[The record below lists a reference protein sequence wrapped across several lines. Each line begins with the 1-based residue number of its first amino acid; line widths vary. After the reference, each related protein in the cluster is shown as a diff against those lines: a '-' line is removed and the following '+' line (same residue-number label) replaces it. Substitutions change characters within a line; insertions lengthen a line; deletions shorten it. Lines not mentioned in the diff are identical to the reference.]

1 MTSGG
6 TASRDIDAPLLDSNK
21 LVHSHALELK
31 PVDRSKLKGIIEKTA
46 ADVGGLD
53 VVLKNGTNR
62 VGPRKIPG
70 QPLSQVLIA
79 FRIKALTMVSTSL
92 LVLHKDQQ
100 DCPTQAI
107 VKLR

>member
-1 MTSGG
+1 MLISRQLFLRNYIRITVGSGG
-6 TASRDIDAPLLDSNK
+6 TASRDLDAPLLDSNT

-53 VVLKNGTNR
+53 IVLKNGTGR

-70 QPLSQVLIA
+70 KLYL
-79 FRIKALTMVSTSL
+79 VSE
-92 LVLHKDQQ
+92 
-100 DCPTQAI
+100 A
-107 VKLR
+107 